1 MNLTHTDTSNM
12 NVKTSMV
19 RIEYVWCESRREVS
33 VERKLVSQSTKGG
46 VGGGNEEGATKTK
59 LVYSTQ

>member
-1 MNLTHTDTSNM
+1 M

-19 RIEYVWCESRREVS
+19 GIEYVWCESRREVS
-33 VERKLVSQSTKGG
+33 VERKLVSQSTKEG
-46 VGGGNEEGATKTK
+46 VGGRNEEGATKTK